1 MRTRSAHRAGIVIL
15 ATAGLVGCTS
25 STSPGAGAI
34 TVTLTV
40 KPPSVAAG
48 GVLTVTATAVPSGE
62 VSIQVSVIQA
72 TGAFVVAESVIVQ
85 GADSQSVTRNVS
97 VPEVSIRAP

>member
-15 ATAGLVGCTS
+15 AAAGLIGCTS

-62 VSIQVSVIQA
+62 VSI
-72 TGAFVVAESVIVQ
+72 
-85 GADSQSVTRNVS
+85 
-97 VPEVSIRAP
+97 